1 MKALK
6 KVLLVMLAV
15 IFTLSLGVVSAFAA
29 EEEAKTFTATGNAK
43 EGGSQLSVTFSI
55 TGLNANCQ
63 RADLVTGIGDHIR
76 VNDVLVS
83 EATSDDVASQVQ
95 IHQRSNMFWVYT
107 SGYTFKQGD
116 TVEFLAGMG
125 FVAAGAGDAVC
136 TADSPKLDMTLAENY
151 KVIMD
156 LSGNWAVLPSDG
168 IIDVQGLDPVVEQE
182 ADMVNA
188 ASKKLTLKFA
198 SLFSGDVMNDLQ
210 DDADIAG
217 KIKFSGK
224 TITEINAE
232 NDLLNN
238 LDQPCDAITI
248 TSNGTSLDFVIDN
261 RAEVDG
267 KPVLSDLA
275 TFSIEPIETPSGLQ
289 IEETYTRTYYANYDY
304 WVATVSP
311 TIEASGDKV
320 LHFDTMGDWAIGG
333 DATNKHVQFK
343 FFEQIC
349 DENGAAGNANFYA
362 SLPRWIVTNATGRT
376 VESVDKAVSSG
387 AYEAALT
394 KILVDGQDIRSIQA
408 DIEGDAA
415 KSTAVM
421 LHYNNNMMDLYIPA
435 DLIDLTE
442 DHTFTIKAGMVFPT
456 GYYVAEDMVFTYSA
470 STQAIT
476 TPAVESVSLDK
487 TEAEVTV
494 GGTVS
499 LTATLNP
506 SNATNKMVYWTSSDE
521 EVATVENGVVT
532 ALKAGTATITATS
545 ADGEKT
551 ATCTITVKEAAS
563 GVTLDKTTLSLEV
576 GQEGQ
581 LTATIAPEGA
591 LASISWTS
599 SDDSVATVV
608 DGKVTAKK
616 AGTATITVTTDNGKT
631 ATCTVTVT
639 EAPNQGGDEPSTGC
653 GSAIAGSVAAVAG
666 VLIAGAAVLLLRRKA
681 K

>member
-43 EGGSQLSVTFSI
+43 DGGSQLSVNFSI

-76 VNDVLVS
+76 VNGVLVS

-107 SGYTFKQGD
+107 SGYTFQKGD
-116 TVEFLAGMG
+116 SVEFLAGMG

-136 TADSPKLDMTLAENY
+136 TADSPKLDMTLAEDY
-151 KVIMD
+151 KLEMD
-156 LSGNWAVLPSDG
+156 FAGNWAVIPNDG
-168 IIDVQGLDPVVEQE
+168 NIKVSGLDPIVAQPGGIINYE
-182 ADMVNA
+182 
-188 ASKKLTLKFA
+188 STKLTLKMEN
-198 SLFSGDVMNDLQ
+198 LFSLEVMSDLQ
-210 DDADIAG
+210 DNADIAG
-217 KIKFSGK
+217 KFKFSGK
-224 TITEINAE
+224 TITEINEA
-232 NDLLNN
+232 NDLVDKSGNSCN
-238 LDQPCDAITI
+238 AITV
-248 TSNGTSLDFVIDN
+248 TANGTSLDFVIDN
-261 RAEVDG
+261 RTEVDG

-275 TFSIEPIETPSGLQ
+275 TFTIEPMTAPSEYKIEA
-289 IEETYTRTYYANYDY
+289 YTRTYYADYDY
-304 WVATVSP
+304 WVATVTP

-470 STQAIT
+470 STQTIT

-639 EAPNQGGDEPSTGC
+639 ETPNQGGDEPSTGC